1 MAWGKTVAFP
11 ARATPCRPSFH
22 QLYAGMPRRGMA
34 GATSCICEVFS
45 SRVMRETRSFT
56 RSSRG
61 RLGTRYGAAAGSF
74 VAGLGE
80 GACAAERR
88 VLSSKKSKTARSGKN
103 RLDTA
108 EILSQSVHGVHSR
121 LRWEIRG
128 SSRTR
133 VSRLHRCESGYETRV
148 TNANGIL
155 YNCRRDA
162 KSRNATR
169 YGQPGGE
176 PCGSTFALRQAAQ
189 MNFEFT
195 EKTKD
200 LQRRLQAF
208 MDEHI
213 YPNERR
219 FLDEIESDRWRPTRI
234 VEELKPKARAAGL
247 WNLFMPDQENGAGLT
262 NLEYAPLCEIMGR
275 SSMAAEV
282 FNCSAPDTGNMEV
295 LARYGTPDQKEKW
308 LRPLL
313 AGEIRSCFAMTE
325 PAVASS
331 DATNIEAS
339 IVRDGNHYVIDGR
352 KWWTSGAGDPR
363 CKIAIFMGKTE
374 PSAPPHK
381 KQSMILGPMDVPG
394 VKIERMLTV
403 FGYDHAPHGHGQ
415 VTFENARVPVSNVLL
430 GEGRGFEI
438 AQGRLGPG
446 RIHHCM
452 RCIGVAERALEA
464 MCRRVKARVAFG
476 KPLAEQGT
484 IRADIANSRME
495 IEQARLLTMKAAQM
509 MDTVGN
515 KAARAKI
522 AMIKVVVPNMTL
534 RVLDRAIQA
543 HGAAGVSDDFPLAR
557 MWTHAR
563 TIRLADGPDEVH
575 REAIAKLE
583 LAKRRGRD

>member
-1 MAWGKTVAFP
+1 V
-11 ARATPCRPSFH
+11 
-22 QLYAGMPRRGMA
+22 
-34 GATSCICEVFS
+34 
-45 SRVMRETRSFT
+45 
-56 RSSRG
+56 
-61 RLGTRYGAAAGSF
+61 
-74 VAGLGE
+74 
-80 GACAAERR
+80 
-88 VLSSKKSKTARSGKN
+88 
-103 RLDTA
+103 
-108 EILSQSVHGVHSR
+108 
-121 LRWEIRG
+121 
-128 SSRTR
+128 
-133 VSRLHRCESGYETRV
+133 
-148 TNANGIL
+148 
-155 YNCRRDA
+155 
-162 KSRNATR
+162 
-169 YGQPGGE
+169 
-176 PCGSTFALRQAAQ
+176 
-189 MNFEFT
+189 NFEFT
-195 EKTKD
+195 EKTRE
-200 LQRRLQAF
+200 LQVRLRAF

-213 YPNERR
+213 YPNEQR
-219 FLDEIESDRWRPTRI
+219 FLDEIESDRWKPARI

-295 LARYGTPDQKEKW
+295 LARYGTRDQKEKW
-308 LRPLL
+308 LRRLL

-363 CKIAIFMGKTE
+363 CKIAIFMGKTD

-381 KQSMILGPMDVPG
+381 QQSMILVPMDVPG

-415 VTFENARVPVSNVLL
+415 VTFENVRVPVSNILL

-452 RCIGVAERALEA
+452 RCIGVAERAIET
-464 MCRRVKARVAFG
+464 MCKRVQARVAFG
-476 KPLAEQGT
+476 RPLAEQGT
-484 IRADIANSRME
+484 IRADIAKSRME
-495 IEQARLLTMKAAQM
+495 VEQARLLTLKAAYM

-515 KAARAKI
+515 KAARSEI
-522 AMIKVVVPNMTL
+522 AMIKVIAPNMTL

-543 HGAAGVSDDFPLAR
+543 HGGAGVSQDTFLAAA
-557 MWTHAR
+557 WANVR
-563 TIRLADGPDEVH
+563 TLRLADGPDEVH
-575 REAIAKLE
+575 MESIAKHE
-583 LAKRRGRD
+583 LGKWTNTQKRSASK